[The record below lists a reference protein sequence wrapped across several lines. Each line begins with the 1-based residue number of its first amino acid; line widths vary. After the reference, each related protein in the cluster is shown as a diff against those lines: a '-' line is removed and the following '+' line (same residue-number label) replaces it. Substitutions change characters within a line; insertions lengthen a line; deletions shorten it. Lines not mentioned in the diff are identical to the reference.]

1 MRSGALR
8 WIGLVVVAASACATP
23 RAPDRLRIA
32 TGVTDRTGIDTKGL
46 APPGREWAAPPGT
59 SLADGLTID
68 EAVAIALWN
77 NPEFHVA
84 LTELGIARADLIEAG
99 LLNNPVFSLLFPWGP
114 KQLEFTINWSID
126 AVWQRPKRIED
137 ARLNAEAIAELLVGS
152 GLRLVADVRLAFFE
166 ALVAD
171 RRLTLATELA
181 GVGAQAAKIAEG
193 QFRAGDISQ
202 FDARLATTDALR
214 LEAARLT
221 RVTARDVARVRLRAL
236 LGFVGPEPAMTLVE
250 PPGALTDECGPA
262 AVVLESAMAARPDV
276 RAAEMRIEAAG
287 ARAGLERA
295 RIVAF
300 TVSLDANAKGAAG
313 FEMGP
318 GLSIEL
324 PLLSQNQGRRARAAA
339 ELEQAARRYIA
350 VRTSVA
356 AEIATAFAGLAEARA
371 TAQLLGGDVGASM
384 AAARQQAERLY
395 AAGEISL
402 VDLLQVRQRLIDIES
417 TRVDTAFGVNRAV
430 VRLEQ
435 AAGRRCETR

>member
-1 MRSGALR
+1 MSAPELSSCPLAVSARHEQLGEIAAKARRIEYERDGVQLIHRRPQQLDGAR
-8 WIGLVVVAASACATP
+8 EVAITEPC
-23 RAPDRLRIA
+23 DQRIA
-32 TGVTDRTGIDTKGL
+32 G
-46 APPGREWAAPPGT
+46 GRPRH
-59 SLADGLTID
+59 
-68 EAVAIALWN
+68 
-77 NPEFHVA
+77 PERVIH
-84 LTELGIARADLIEAG
+84 LR
-99 LLNNPVFSLLFPWGP
+99 
-114 KQLEFTINWSID
+114 
-126 AVWQRPKRIED
+126 RIP
-137 ARLNAEAIAELLVGS
+137 
-152 GLRLVADVRLAFFE
+152 
-166 ALVAD
+166 
-171 RRLTLATELA
+171 
-181 GVGAQAAKIAEG
+181 
-193 QFRAGDISQ
+193 SQ
-202 FDARLATTDALR
+202 
-214 LEAARLT
+214 
-221 RVTARDVARVRLRAL
+221 
-236 LGFVGPEPAMTLVE
+236 P
-250 PPGALTDECGPA
+250 
-262 AVVLESAMAARPDV
+262 
-276 RAAEMRIEAAG
+276 
-287 ARAGLERA
+287 
-295 RIVAF
+295 F